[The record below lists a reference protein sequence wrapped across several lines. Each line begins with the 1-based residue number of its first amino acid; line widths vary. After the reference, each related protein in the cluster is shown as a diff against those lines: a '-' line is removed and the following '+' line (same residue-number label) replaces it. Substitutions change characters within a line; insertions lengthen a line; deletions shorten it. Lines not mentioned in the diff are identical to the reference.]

1 MEIEEF
7 TTEEVTADCGEV
19 ANVED
24 VRGLVE
30 QLGLGG
36 QQKFFATDKVA
47 TTFPY
52 RKMTEQERVVYES
65 LCPQRTDLAGYGD
78 GVIPLRV
85 LQISVHAKGLEFFKN
100 LEVWHPRNGDITVPV
115 LVGIKTFRQQN
126 QNWDTTEQ
134 YILARWGT
142 VLKPFSELIEEARV
156 KYEAQLRVKFVKL
169 KEKVE
174 SQLRTV
180 EEVVRNYV
188 LGNGGNINPSFYS

>member
-19 ANVED
+19 ANMEE

-78 GVIPLRV
+78 GR
-85 LQISVHAKGLEFFKN
+85 SEEH
-100 LEVWHPRNGDITVPV
+100 T
-115 LVGIKTFRQQN
+115 
-126 QNWDTTEQ
+126 
-134 YILARWGT
+134 
-142 VLKPFSELIEEARV
+142 SELQSQF
-156 KYEAQLRVKFVKL
+156 QLVCRL
-169 KEKVE
+169 L
-174 SQLRTV
+174 LRK
-180 EEVVRNYV
+180 
-188 LGNGGNINPSFYS
+188 